1 MSSDDTERIE
11 IRLLCEA
18 IHQRYGYDFRNY
30 AADSL
35 ERRLRAA
42 MQRLGVPNLGE
53 LMHRTLTDP
62 GVFRSL
68 LSHLTV
74 QVTEMFRDP
83 TFYAAFRREV
93 VPVLRTYPELKVW
106 HAGCATGE
114 EVYATAIVLMEEN
127 LYDRSQIYGTDIDQT
142 AIDRARD
149 GIYDDSHLDDFAESY
164 RLAGGKGALSDYITQ
179 RYSRFAV
186 AQKLRSNVVFFQ
198 HDLTCDYALGEM
210 TVIFFR
216 NVGIYFNEMLRERV
230 YSMLQA
236 GLRPGGFL
244 CLGASETV
252 PLSLRGPLAEF
263 VARER
268 IWRN

>member
-1 MSSDDTERIE
+1 MERIE
-11 IRLLCEA
+11 ARMLFEA

-30 AADSL
+30 APDSL
-35 ERRLRAA
+35 ERRLRTA
-42 MQRLGVPNLGE
+42 MLRLGASNVRE
-53 LMHRTLTDP
+53 LMERTLTDSS
-62 GVFRSL
+62 VFRNL
-68 LSHLTV
+68 LTHLTV

-93 VPVLRTYPELKVW
+93 VPILRTYPELKVW

-114 EVYATAIVLMEEN
+114 EVYATAIVLMEED
-127 LYDRSQIYGTDIDQT
+127 LYERSQLYGTDIDQT
-142 AIDRARD
+142 AIERARE
-149 GIYDDSHLDDFAESY
+149 GIYDDSRLAEFAESH
-164 RLAGGKGALSDYITQ
+164 RLAGGKRLLSDYVTQ
-179 RYSRFAV
+179 RYGHFSI

-198 HDLTCDYALGEM
+198 HDLTCDYSLGEM

-216 NVGIYFNEMLRERV
+216 NVGIYFNDVLRGRV

-252 PLSLRGPLAEF
+252 PHPLRGTMTEF